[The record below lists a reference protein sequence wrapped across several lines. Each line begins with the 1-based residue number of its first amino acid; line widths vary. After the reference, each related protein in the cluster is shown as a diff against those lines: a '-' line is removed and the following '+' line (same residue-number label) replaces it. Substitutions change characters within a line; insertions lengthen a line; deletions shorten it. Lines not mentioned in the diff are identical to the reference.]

1 MFIKIYKRDNK
12 THYLLNIVDVNKK
25 DVTNFI
31 SCFIPE
37 ELAKLLIDAGVSV
50 KDKSKESK

>member
-1 MFIKIYKRDNK
+1 MFIKIFKKDNK
-12 THYLLNIVDVNKK
+12 THYLLNIVDVN
-25 DVTNFI
+25 DRNNTNFI

-37 ELAKLLIDAGVSV
+37 ELAKFLINAGVSV